1 MPDYRTFAISTFDN
15 PFNPFEDFD
24 NWFLYDCEK
33 DYYSLTKVAR
43 LAKVDDSMTEKEYA
57 KEVERAIERLIEIDP
72 LDIYVKVYK
81 PGFEPKTDSTESND
95 DSNKG
100 FWSVKGLWY
109 AD

>member
-33 DYYSLTKVAR
+33 DYYSLTKV
-43 LAKVDDSMTEKEYA
+43 
-57 KEVERAIERLIEIDP
+57 DP

-100 FWSVKGLWY
+100 L
-109 AD
+109 

>member
-72 LDIYVKVYK
+72 LDIYIKVYK
-81 PGFEPKTDSTESND
+81 PGFEPKTDSNESND

-100 FWSVKGLWY
+100 L
-109 AD
+109 

>member
-57 KEVERAIERLIEIDP
+57 ILLSTLIYNIDKHANTLGHFEAYIKKPIKKTEKEREPCRL
-72 LDIYVKVYK
+72 LL
-81 PGFEPKTDSTESND
+81 FC
-95 DSNKG
+95 
-100 FWSVKGLWY
+100 LLRQL
-109 AD
+109 